1 MKTTWPVITIF
12 VWKHLGILD
21 KRNLNFKIYDN
32 ITPWASW
39 RGQIVKRSTFQKS
52 SLLPQ
57 MSKNQMHEYDGH
69 QALYQNCE
77 IQEFRSSGHRVRLI
91 RPYGENCMKIRL
103 FSSLLFYI
111 FEINWRHASDIHE
124 VSNDQTQGRGQYGYM
139 VKMYLIF
146 FPLSTT
152 VEDKLNAWLW

>member
-111 FEINWRHASDIHE
+111 FEINWRHASDFHE
-124 VSNDQTQGRGQYGYM
+124 VSN
-139 VKMYLIF
+139 LI
-146 FPLSTT
+146 LSGTRP
-152 VEDKLNAWLW
+152 KGGANMAIWWKCI